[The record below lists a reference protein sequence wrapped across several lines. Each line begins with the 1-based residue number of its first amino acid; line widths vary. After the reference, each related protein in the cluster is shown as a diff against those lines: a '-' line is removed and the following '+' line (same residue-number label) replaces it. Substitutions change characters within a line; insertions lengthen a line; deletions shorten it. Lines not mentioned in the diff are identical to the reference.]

1 MPIMCV
7 CARHECQ
14 LMHYSSCPE
23 LLVVLINSLL
33 TKHNVNLSCV
43 WVSPQLPPEEQNVR
57 LWPVDRIVHPS
68 LGLLNSKLPPF
79 HLGQQS
85 PSLRQALSQL
95 LRQGHVPVFKTV
107 VLVLFRVDNIANQLL
122 AVVCMEGR
130 VREEVKE
137 RSGMEGRWGEKGKRK
152 GRLERE

>member
-1 MPIMCV
+1 MQSTVKFEGLLEEVATKSVCVCAIM
-7 CARHECQ
+7 CARHECL
-14 LMHYSSCPE
+14 LMHHSSCPE

-43 WVSPQLPPEEQNVR
+43 WVSPQLSSEEQNVR
-57 LWPVDRIVHPS
+57 LWPVDRIVHPP

-85 PSLRQALSQL
+85 PSLRQALRQL
-95 LRQGHVPVFKTV
+95 LRQRHVPVFKAV

-122 AVVCMEGR
+122 AV
-130 VREEVKE
+130 
-137 RSGMEGRWGEKGKRK
+137 
-152 GRLERE
+152 